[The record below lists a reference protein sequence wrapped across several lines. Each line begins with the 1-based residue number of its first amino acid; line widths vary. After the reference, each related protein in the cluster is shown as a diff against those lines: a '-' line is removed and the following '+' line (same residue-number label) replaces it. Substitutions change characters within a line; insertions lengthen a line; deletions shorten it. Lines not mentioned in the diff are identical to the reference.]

1 MRFLLG
7 ALFAATAMMGVT
19 IFASAVSA
27 TMSGLDSSR
36 AVYMQEI
43 GQ

>member
-7 ALFAATAMMGVT
+7 ALFAATALMGVT
-19 IFASAVSA
+19 IAYSAVSA
-27 TMSGLDSSR
+27 TLSGLESSR